1 MKQIT
6 LRDIPE
12 DIAKAIE
19 KKSKKEKLSL
29 NRTII
34 TLLERGAGVA
44 SKHTS
49 AKPVYHDLD
58 HLCGAWSKKEA
69 EEFENNLKSQRKI
82 DEELWK
88 KTG

>member
-6 LRDIPE
+6 LRDIP
-12 DIAKAIE
+12 DNIAKAIE

-34 TLLERGAGVA
+34 SLLERGAGVA
-44 SKHTS
+44 SRKKS
-49 AKPVYHDLD
+49 IESLYHDLD

-69 EEFENNLKSQRKI
+69 EEFEKNMKSQRKI